1 MKTTTTDS
9 IWHIGPR
16 GFGVVTLILVAA
28 VLNYVDRQALALLKP
43 TLDLRFNMGDAGYA
57 RVVNAF
63 LVTYTLSFL
72 VSGRLIDRI
81 GPRAG
86 IALCLGFWSLAN
98 AGMAFATSL
107 NEVMICRALL
117 GLGEAGLWV
126 AVPRLAA
133 ERFLP
138 KTRGIII
145 GLATMGATIGATIA
159 PPLIVA
165 LAGNAGEHWTRAFL
179 ATGLMGLAVV
189 PVWWYLCPPS
199 PAQVIDR
206 STPVL
211 GTLAVLGQILFRRE
225 VWLLILTRL
234 ITDPVWYFYQSWFPS
249 FLNQKHGWS
258 QADIKHAWF
267 VYLPADIGCLLGG
280 FLAAWRIGKGATP
293 HRGRLQVML
302 FCCLL
307 TPLSAMVALSGS
319 QSLVL
324 AASMF
329 VIGAHLAWL
338 ANVSALTAELLP
350 PAQTATVFG
359 IVAAA
364 SASGGILMNSWIGAH
379 ANGDG
384 MVSFLIVAAC
394 VHPLAWI
401 LCAVLGRRWS
411 TPSP

>member
-1 MKTTTTDS
+1 MSGQDS
-9 IWHIGPR
+9 FWRIGPR
-16 GFGVVTLILVAA
+16 GFSVVALILVAA

-43 TLDLRFNMGDAGYA
+43 TLDQRFGFGDAGYA
-57 RVVNAF
+57 SIVNAF
-63 LVTYTLSFL
+63 LITYTLSFL
-72 VSGRLIDRI
+72 VSGRVIDRI

-86 IALCLGFWSLAN
+86 IAWCLGFWSLAN
-98 AGMAFATSL
+98 AGMAFATSIDHIL
-107 NEVMICRALL
+107 ISRALL

-133 ERFLP
+133 ERYLP
-138 KTRGIII
+138 RTRGIVL

-159 PPLIVA
+159 PPLVVA
-165 LAGNAGEHWTRAFL
+165 LAGDTGEHWTWAFL

-189 PVWWYLCPPS
+189 PLWWLVCPPS
-199 PAQVIDR
+199 PSATEATK
-206 STPVL
+206 TPAL
-211 GTLAVLGQILFRRE
+211 GTLAVLRLIVLRRE

-234 ITDPVWYFYQSWFPS
+234 ITDPVWYFYQSWFPT
-249 FLNQKHGWS
+249 FLHQKHGWS

-267 VYLPADIGCLLGG
+267 VYLPADLGCLLGG
-280 FLAAWRIGKGATP
+280 FLAAWRIGKGIEP
-293 HRGRLQVML
+293 HRGRLQIML

-307 TPLSAMVALSGS
+307 TPLSAVVALSGS
-319 QSLVL
+319 QALVL

-364 SASGGILMNSWIGAH
+364 SATGGILMNSWIGAH
-379 ANGDG
+379 ATGDG
-384 MVSFLIVAAC
+384 MVSFLIIAAC

-411 TPSP
+411 TSSP